1 MKKNLLVGKS
11 VITLRRFKTINLL
24 NTMKKT
30 LLSLIALVAI
40 AVACGSKYPAEMTT
54 LVDKTIAQYD
64 SVQTMEQY
72 EQVNV
77 AYLTAAQEIV
87 AKYGENFSEADQQVV
102 SDLSAKL
109 TPAIEQ
115 ALQRAQA
122 AQAAAMAAD
131 TTVVVEEVVE
141 VK

>member
-1 MKKNLLVGKS
+1 
-11 VITLRRFKTINLL
+11 
-24 NTMKKT
+24 MKKT

-72 EQVNV
+72 EQVSS

-87 AKYGENFSEADQQVV
+87 AKYGENFSEADQKVA
-102 SDLSAKL
+102 SDLNAKM
-109 TPAIEQ
+109 TPVIEQ

-122 AQAAAMAAD
+122 AQAAAMVAD
-131 TTVVVEEVVE
+131 TTVIVGEIVE